1 METRQLR
8 EWTLTPSLTLTGP
21 QRDTLRTVL
30 KATVQPTFGSNDRYD
45 VTPGNTVGAVMVDDT
60 TFIVEPKIPISRF
73 LFMLGYTADPSG
85 WRQEDA
91 NLGDATDLIS
101 GVTALFTNLCDRALA

>member
-45 VTPGNTVGAVMVDDT
+45 IRRNCQDLW
-60 TFIVEPKIPISRF
+60 IKI
-73 LFMLGYTADPSG
+73 
-85 WRQEDA
+85 
-91 NLGDATDLIS
+91 
-101 GVTALFTNLCDRALA
+101 FTRP